1 MLQKNENRQE
11 EKTPGQVRALARA
24 LGILRELGREPG
36 GLTLTELSH
45 RVGLAPSTSHR
56 LLTTLETHRFARLS
70 PVDNRWRVGVETFST
85 GAAFARARDVV
96 EIARPSLESLRDRT
110 GETANLFFSDL
121 NEVVCMVQ
129 IESAHQ
135 MRALFTV
142 GGRLPMHA
150 TAAGKV
156 MLAFMRDDMAARL
169 VRGSGLPQLTE
180 RTIASPD
187 AMLAELKVI
196 KGRGVAL
203 DNEEHAI
210 GLRGA
215 ASPIFDEAG
224 GVVAA
229 VSVAGPTARL
239 NATAHAEAAAET
251 LSAARAITS
260 DFGGAPFKG
269 PR

>member
-1 MLQKNENRQE
+1 MLQKNEPRQE
-11 EKTPGQVRALARA
+11 EKAPGQVRALARA
-24 LGILRELGREPG
+24 LAILRELGREPG

-85 GAAFARARDVV
+85 GAAFARARDIV
-96 EIARPSLESLRDRT
+96 EISRPTLEKLRDRT
-110 GETANLFFSDL
+110 GETSNLFFADL
-121 NEVVCMVQ
+121 NEIVCMVQ
-129 IESAHQ
+129 IESPHQ

-156 MLAFMRDDMAARL
+156 MLAFMREDVAARL
-169 VRGSGLPQLTE
+169 VRGSGLPRLTE
-180 RTIASPD
+180 RTIDSPD
-187 AMLAELKVI
+187 AMTAELKAI

-203 DNEEHAI
+203 DNEEHAV
-210 GLRGA
+210 GLRAA

-224 GVVAA
+224 AVVAA
-229 VSVAGPTARL
+229 VSLSGPTARL
-239 NATAHAEAAAET
+239 NAAAHAEAAAET
-251 LSAARAITS
+251 LAAARAITS
-260 DFGGAPFKG
+260 DFGGAPFKT